1 MTEYEP
7 FLPEKTSDRVAVY
20 PGSFDPITMGHLD
33 IIERALHIFDRV
45 IIAVAKNPS
54 KKALFSL
61 EQRLEMIRKCFPEGK
76 DSVQVDWVDG
86 LIVDY
91 AYRKGAKAI
100 VRGMRAVSDFD
111 FEFQLALMNRRLERD
126 VETIFLMTG
135 FRWIYISSSII
146 KDAARH
152 GGDISGLVPDHVCE
166 KLREKFM
173 KK

>member
-1 MTEYEP
+1 MPHYEP
-7 FLPEKTSDRVAVY
+7 FLAEKQSGKVAVY
-20 PGSFDPITMGHLD
+20 PGTFDPITMGHLD
-33 IIERALHIFDRV
+33 IIERALTIFDRV
-45 IIAVAKNPS
+45 VVAVAKNPT
-54 KKALFSL
+54 KTPLFSL
-61 EQRLEMIRKCFPEGK
+61 EERLAMIRKCFPSSKTRVEV
-76 DSVQVDWVDG
+76 DSVDG

-100 VRGMRAVSDFD
+100 VRGMRAVSDFE
-111 FEFQLALMNRRLERD
+111 FEFQMALMNRRLERE

-166 KLREKFM
+166 KLREIFM
-173 KK
+173 KR